1 MICSKCVYYAPL
13 IGRSYNLSKCL
24 KLQQFVNV
32 ARDTC
37 KGDMFFPKS
46 INDDK
51 YKNMSLSEIKNKDKR

>member
-24 KLQQFVNV
+24 KLQQFVNI

-37 KGDMFFPKS
+37 KGDMFFPKP

-51 YKNMSLSEIKNKDKR
+51 YKNTLSEIKNKDKK

>member
-13 IGRSYNLSKCL
+13 VGRSYNLSKCL

-37 KGDMFFPKS
+37 KGELFFLKS
-46 INDDK
+46 NIIESRKELNTK
-51 YKNMSLSEIKNKDKR
+51 CIK

>member
-1 MICSKCVYYAPL
+1 MICSKCVYYAPQ
-13 IGRSYNLSKCL
+13 RSYNLSKCL

-46 INDDK
+46 DIQINK
-51 YKNMSLSEIKNKDKR
+51 ECKINNKDK

>member
-13 IGRSYNLSKCL
+13 VGRSYNLSKCL

-37 KGDMFFPKS
+37 KGDMFFPKT
-46 INDDK
+46 IDDK